1 MDSIS
6 TLIYSQLINSQ
17 VCTSSPPSTTDL
29 IIFAGI
35 ALVIT
40 FLIGFINYGTTL
52 IFSTQQLFGKQG
64 LIASLEI
71 DEIIFTLFIYIVVI
85 TLYTALTDPATN
97 RYIYMEPASN
107 YSSFMVIKSIKI
119 LTVLAVITEGFNII
133 SYIQYPI
140 KLKARETQSP
150 FEIEIAIGQIAKP
163 LIDTIQVLI
172 PFINTSSF
180 LWISIFY
187 LLCLTERYA
196 LTYLF
201 LIGVALRAFP
211 YTRSFGSSLMALS
224 ISLFFF
230 LPFVLHI
237 NGVVYKVIT
246 GSFTGFSLPEEKVI
260 ALLGVLASSAL
271 AGGAA
276 TILVKIITANSSALS
291 FLSYAYIF
299 TQSYAVLALGS
310 LFGVIL
316 ITYVET
322 IVNHVL
328 VFTILANVLNVLIVF
343 GIMQNL
349 AKILNAPIDIGSL
362 LRLI

>member
-1 MDSIS
+1 
-6 TLIYSQLINSQ
+6 
-17 VCTSSPPSTTDL
+17 
-29 IIFAGI
+29 
-35 ALVIT
+35 
-40 FLIGFINYGTTL
+40 
-52 IFSTQQLFGKQG
+52 
-64 LIASLEI
+64 
-71 DEIIFTLFIYIVVI
+71 
-85 TLYTALTDPATN
+85 
-97 RYIYMEPASN
+97 
-107 YSSFMVIKSIKI
+107 
-119 LTVLAVITEGFNII
+119 
-133 SYIQYPI
+133 
-140 KLKARETQSP
+140 
-150 FEIEIAIGQIAKP
+150 
-163 LIDTIQVLI
+163 
-172 PFINTSSF
+172 
-180 LWISIFY
+180 
-187 LLCLTERYA
+187 
-196 LTYLF
+196 
-201 LIGVALRAFP
+201 
-211 YTRSFGSSLMALS
+211 MALS